1 LLARVRQNVDKDRG
15 AQADLRLSVG
25 VFRAGPVSAG
35 IFTQATWANAKST
48 NALFGLTPEQSAIT
62 GLPVFQ
68 LSSGLLFS
76 SVGLL
81 WSVNLNPKWVVVG
94 SFERRRLTGDA
105 ANSPLV
111 ECLSNSYISA
121 GLAYRY

>member
-1 LLARVRQNVDKDRG
+1 M
-15 AQADLRLSVG
+15 RLSIG
-25 VFRAGPVSAG
+25 VFQHGPVSVG
-35 IFTQATWANAKST
+35 IFTQATLANARST
-48 NALFGLTPEQSAIT
+48 NALYGLSPQQSAIT

-68 LSSGLLFS
+68 PGSGLLFS

-94 SFERRRLTGDA
+94 SLERRRLTGDA